1 MASEKKSNAAKLAE
15 IAFTLL
21 GDCAKKEVQF
31 AKRFGLTTAEFHC
44 LRFINSGEVIN
55 NKDLANRLNLS
66 PGRLTRIINGLV
78 QKKYV
83 TRNLDPDNRRSLRVA
98 LSKKGEQ
105 MVAQLKD
112 AYLSIHE
119 EILSDIDPK
128 IHKEL
133 INGMTHLLSA
143 LRNWINKT

>member
-1 MASEKKSNAAKLAE
+1 MTQESKSNAAKLAE
-15 IAFTLL
+15 IAFSLL

-44 LRFINSGEVIN
+44 LRFITSGEVIN
-55 NKDLANRLNLS
+55 NKDLASRLNLS

-78 QKKYV
+78 QKRYV
-83 TRNLDPDNRRSLRVA
+83 TRNLDPLNRRSLRVS

-105 MVAQLKD
+105 MVTQFKA
-112 AYLSIHE
+112 AYVAIHE
-119 EILSDIDPK
+119 EILSDIDPA

-133 INGMTHLLSA
+133 INGMTHLLTA
-143 LRNWINKT
+143 LRNWINKS